1 MGYSVNRTANEV
13 VVYAQYADVSAAGSA
28 FAVAPIKGHITRI
41 YSALQ
46 SAITGADS
54 AVTVEING
62 TAITSASLTVAY
74 SSSAGG
80 DIDSYEIDGVL
91 TDETNRVAEGD
102 TIEFISNGNSSTTA
116 IINYYAVIQG
126 GTS

>member
-1 MGYSVNRTANEV
+1 MSYSANRSRNEMV
-13 VVYAQYADVSAAGSA
+13 VHAQYADVSAAGSA
-28 FAVAPIKGHITRI
+28 FAVAPIKGYITRI
-41 YSALQ
+41 YSSLQ

-62 TAITSASLTVAY
+62 TAITGASLTVAY

-80 DIDSYEIDGVL
+80 DVDSYELDGVCI
-91 TDETNRVAEGD
+91 DETNHVNEGD

-116 IINYYAVIQG
+116 IIDYYAVIRG
-126 GTS
+126 A